1 MLLDNFF
8 SILTREAVG
17 QSISTRI
24 RIDKHHKIFNGH
36 FPAIP
41 IVPGVCMM
49 EIIRE
54 IAEQH
59 VGRSLRIDSADSIKF
74 LTVINPAEND
84 EVQADI
90 DFEDTDDQG
99 LRINAT
105 LFAGELIFFKLKGL
119 LKANHD

>member
-8 SILTREAVG
+8 FILSREAVG
-17 QSISTRI
+17 QSIKARI

-36 FPAIP
+36 FPAVP

-74 LTVINPAEND
+74 LTVINPLEND

-90 DFEDTDDQG
+90 DFEQNGDHS

-119 LKANHD
+119 LQPQS

>member
-8 SILTREAVG
+8 FILTREAG
-17 QSISTRI
+17 NKSIKTRI

-36 FPAIP
+36 FPAVP

-59 VGRSLRIDSADSIKF
+59 FGHSFRIEAADSIKF
-74 LTVINPAEND
+74 LTVINPVEND

-90 DFEDTDDQG
+90 DFEEANNG
-99 LRINAT
+99 GVRISAT
-105 LFAGELIFFKLKGL
+105 LFAGELIFFKLKATL
-119 LKANHD
+119 QSAL

>member
-8 SILTREAVG
+8 FILTRQVAD
-17 QSISTRI
+17 QSIKTRI

-41 IVPGVCMM
+41 IVPGVCML

-54 IAEQH
+54 IVEQH
-59 VGRSLRIDSADSIKF
+59 FGHSFRIASADSIKF
-74 LTVINPAEND
+74 LTVINPVEND

-90 DFEDTDDQG
+90 DFEANGDDG
-99 LRINAT
+99 LRISAT

-119 LKANHD
+119 LQSQR

>member
-8 SILTREAVG
+8 FILTREAVG
-17 QSISTRI
+17 QSIRARI

-36 FPAIP
+36 FPAVP

-54 IAEQH
+54 IIEQQ
-59 VGRSLRIDSADSIKF
+59 VGRSFRIDSADSIKF

-90 DFEDTDDQG
+90 DVEEGDDRS

-119 LKANHD
+119 LRAKT

>member
-8 SILTREAVG
+8 FIISREAVG
-17 QSISTRI
+17 QGIKTRI

-36 FPAIP
+36 FPAVP

-49 EIIRE
+49 EIVRE

-74 LTVINPAEND
+74 LTVINPMENE

-90 DFEDTDDQG
+90 DFEENDDQS

-119 LKANHD
+119 LQPQS